1 MEQTKHTVVLS
12 GVTALR
18 ALRRE
23 RRISSEI
30 TWGPVELNEQIDAM
44 RRATCLSS
52 LIDLEDLE
60 RLGIL
65 VENEQIDLAVGRIA
79 KRTATP
85 PVIAH
90 CIGNLGEGGLM
101 RIAKELY
108 ALSPAALTLDLAR
121 DSSFEGLLALM
132 EELSGNWSLPERPLG
147 TNELDDSLDFIDKPC
162 GYYESAPALD
172 LEELRSFHAA
182 ATRMRGRKAAETAVK
197 YAVGGSR
204 SPMEAIMNCVF
215 ALPHEYG
222 GLNCRPVETNR
233 KIEMDETAH
242 ALSGLPYVI
251 ADAYLPRFNTILEYN
266 GSYHDD
272 ATIRR
277 RDEARTLGLMSM
289 GIDVYRLNSDQLR
302 DPNALVAIARM
313 IHRRSGRF
321 FRPRAK
327 CYQQKHL
334 QLLNGLRK
342 AFGLN

>member
-12 GVTALR
+12 GATALR

-30 TWGPVELNEQIDAM
+30 TWCPVEPNEQIDAM

-90 CIGNLGEGGLM
+90 CIGNLGEDGLM
-101 RIAKELY
+101 RVAKELY

-147 TNELDDSLDFIDKPC
+147 TNELEDSLDFIDKPC
-162 GYYESAPALD
+162 GYYESAPVLD

-233 KIEMDETAH
+233 KIAMDETAH

-302 DPNALVAIARM
+302 DPNALEAIARM
-313 IHRRSGRF
+313 IYRRSGRF

>member
-1 MEQTKHTVVLS
+1 
-12 GVTALR
+12 
-18 ALRRE
+18 
-23 RRISSEI
+23 
-30 TWGPVELNEQIDAM
+30 
-44 RRATCLSS
+44 
-52 LIDLEDLE
+52 
-60 RLGIL
+60 
-65 VENEQIDLAVGRIA
+65 
-79 KRTATP
+79 
-85 PVIAH
+85 
-90 CIGNLGEGGLM
+90 
-101 RIAKELY
+101 
-108 ALSPAALTLDLAR
+108 
-121 DSSFEGLLALM
+121 
-132 EELSGNWSLPERPLG
+132 
-147 TNELDDSLDFIDKPC
+147 
-162 GYYESAPALD
+162 
-172 LEELRSFHAA
+172 
-182 ATRMRGRKAAETAVK
+182 
-197 YAVGGSR
+197 
-204 SPMEAIMNCVF
+204 MEAIMNCVF

-233 KIEMDETAH
+233 KIAMDETAH

-302 DPNALVAIARM
+302 DPNALEAIARM
-313 IHRRSGRF
+313 IYRRSGRF

>member
-1 MEQTKHTVVLS
+1 MEQTKHAVVLS

-108 ALSPAALTLDLAR
+108 PYLPPHLRSTSPATHR
-121 DSSFEGLLALM
+121 SK
-132 EELSGNWSLPERPLG
+132 
-147 TNELDDSLDFIDKPC
+147 DF
-162 GYYESAPALD
+162 
-172 LEELRSFHAA
+172 
-182 ATRMRGRKAAETAVK
+182 
-197 YAVGGSR
+197 
-204 SPMEAIMNCVF
+204 SP
-215 ALPHEYG
+215 
-222 GLNCRPVETNR
+222 
-233 KIEMDETAH
+233 
-242 ALSGLPYVI
+242 
-251 ADAYLPRFNTILEYN
+251 
-266 GSYHDD
+266 
-272 ATIRR
+272 
-277 RDEARTLGLMSM
+277 
-289 GIDVYRLNSDQLR
+289 
-302 DPNALVAIARM
+302 
-313 IHRRSGRF
+313 
-321 FRPRAK
+321 
-327 CYQQKHL
+327 
-334 QLLNGLRK
+334 
-342 AFGLN
+342 

>member
-12 GVTALR
+12 GATALR

-30 TWGPVELNEQIDAM
+30 TWGPVEPNEQIDAM

-65 VENEQIDLAVGRIA
+65 VENEQVDLAVGRIA

-121 DSSFEGLLALM
+121 DSSFERLLALM

-162 GYYESAPALD
+162 GYYESAPVLD

-182 ATRMRGRKAAETAVK
+182 ATRMRGRKAVETAVK

-233 KIEMDETAH
+233 KIAMNETAH

-251 ADAYLPRFNTILEYN
+251 ADA
-266 GSYHDD
+266 
-272 ATIRR
+272 
-277 RDEARTLGLMSM
+277 
-289 GIDVYRLNSDQLR
+289 
-302 DPNALVAIARM
+302 
-313 IHRRSGRF
+313 
-321 FRPRAK
+321 
-327 CYQQKHL
+327 
-334 QLLNGLRK
+334 
-342 AFGLN
+342 